1 MIDQLI
7 ALMTFKKSQNSS
19 NMDMKPL
26 MASLCRRRHIVKLS

>member
-26 MASLCRRRHIVKLS
+26 MASLYRRRYIVKLS